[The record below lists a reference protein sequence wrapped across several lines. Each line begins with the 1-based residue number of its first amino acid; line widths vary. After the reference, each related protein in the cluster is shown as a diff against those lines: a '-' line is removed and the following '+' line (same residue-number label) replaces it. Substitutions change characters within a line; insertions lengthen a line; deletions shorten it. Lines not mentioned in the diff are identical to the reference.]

1 MRVLNTD
8 EGSSSYPGGAGKGW
22 GGEKE
27 SSKCAMDSTDKVK
40 VIQPVRKPCQAIT
53 PTLTKQ
59 PESSTASLI
68 LGSLVHS
75 AILILG
81 SLVHCFSHS
90 RQSRPQRH
98 SSLDNYFSISPD
110 PAGAS

>member
-8 EGSSSYPGGAGKGW
+8 EGSSSYPGEAGKGW

-27 SSKCAMDSTDKVK
+27 SSKCATDSTDK

-53 PTLTKQ
+53 PTLTEQ

-68 LGSLVHS
+68 LGNLVHR
-75 AILILG
+75 AILPLTTT
-81 SLVHCFSHS
+81 SVFLT
-90 RQSRPQRH
+90 
-98 SSLDNYFSISPD
+98 D
-110 PAGAS
+110 PAGAR